1 MEILVLS
8 WAHLWAC
15 CLWACAHCSA
25 CHTSLG
31 QACAELTTVSALSFL
46 SSCMQV
52 NTWSLSVK
60 IFILSWA
67 YLWDYCQACVNL
79 AMNGQLDAGRGTCI
93 WACYT
98 SLSQAGFSTVSPLS
112 CTGSWMQGTC
122 SCIVYS
128 VQCTLY
134 RQLYAGGTCIY
145 MLLVT
150 SVRLVMYRQ
159 LDAGGSSS
167 WMQQSRSSLT
177 FHITQECN
185 SPLCS
190 HSQGELPTLCM

>member
-1 MEILVLS
+1 MSTLSCTGSWMQRHLHVSLLHILEPS
-8 WAHLWAC
+8 WVY
-15 CLWACAHCSA
+15 CSV
-25 CHTSLG
+25 TL
-31 QACAELTTVSALSFL
+31 V
-46 SSCMQV
+46 
-52 NTWSLSVK
+52 SLS
-60 IFILSWA
+60 L
-67 YLWDYCQACVNL
+67 L
-79 AMNGQLDAGRGTCI
+79 
-93 WACYT
+93 
-98 SLSQAGFSTVSPLS
+98 VSPLS

-122 SCIVYS
+122 SCIMYG

-167 WMQQSRSSLT
+167 LMQQSRSSLT